1 MVGPARS
8 IIASVALAAVLAA
21 VLGCGRTA
29 RTSKHATNA
38 GPRIVSLSPAITHT
52 LEALGAGGNVVGC
65 TPWCGLAGVPT
76 VGSLE
81 DRNAEAILAL
91 HPNLLV
97 RQGDQPDPAL
107 DPPLTAAGAAIRGWR
122 LNSVADVLRCVN
134 GLGATLQALGAP
146 AARPA
151 ADRIAMA
158 HWDAVSAQVQTRAP
172 VVFLF
177 GTDPAAAFGAGTY
190 LDDLWTAM
198 GGANA
203 VTAEGYPTLGAEDL
217 LRMQPAAVVVVTA
230 APVEAPLPP
239 WLAGMRSVHVLV
251 APELL
256 EPSARMLVDGPAAL
270 RRFDAL
276 ASAGASK

>member
-8 IIASVALAAVLAA
+8 IIAWLSLATALAVA
-21 VLGCGRTA
+21 LGCGRTA
-29 RTSKHATNA
+29 RTSKQAASA

-52 LEALGAGGNVVGC
+52 LEALGAGGSVVGC

-91 HPNLLV
+91 RPNLLV

-122 LNSVADVLRCVN
+122 LNSVADVLRCVH
-134 GLGATLQALGAP
+134 GLGTTLQALGEP
-146 AARPA
+146 AARSA

-158 HWDAVSAQVQTRAP
+158 HWDAVSAQVRTKAP

-190 LDDLWTAM
+190 LDELWQSM

-230 APVEAPLPP
+230 APIEGTLPA
-239 WLAGMRSVHVLV
+239 WLASMRGVHLLV

-270 RRFDAL
+270 RRFDAS
-276 ASAGASK
+276 ASAGDSK